1 MYRRSARKPRL
12 SYTWRARSFPRPIAC
27 PVDERLADALVPVIR
42 CDPDVIEERV
52 RLRRQEPAL
61 AQDHVAEGLAGRPF
75 RDPPFRPI
83 SFHERLDLLPEV
95 ILPRPAIESRSLVLG
110 QVIPYS
116 LQGRGPDQCE
126 VRATRAAHAE
136 IDGSTAPSSSAPVND
151 EDVGRSSPCRL
162 LSRPSLATQNLYG
175 ARPVQHI
182 VPPSRCV
189 RCGAVSRD
197 YLCASCIDYLIAY
210 HPLWLNPALLPGPSL
225 LDLVA
230 PRESPLVSS
239 DLSMIEWES
248 PRSEPSAAD
257 AVQLIRLL
265 GLEGPIAP
273 TLSVGD
279 ADLLHRFLRDTR
291 RSTPTNPEDRDALA
305 QVYRYLSRCAWMPS
319 HLASEY
325 RLRADTLSPGAA
337 ETAEAA
343 EESAEPAVSEVA
355 LSPPLPESTPTVPED
370 LEPLTELPSM
380 DLEPEEE
387 TPGPGP
393 DPFRPL
399 PEPPVPQPQPEP
411 EPEPEEAP
419 MDEAKSTEFEA
430 MRSAIEAEKADLEAR
445 GRSRAEELR
454 TKETFLVERERALAS
469 KEREVEAQSKAVTDR
484 LVVLEKDAA
493 RRDVLRF
500 LGTVPGMSEAQAD
513 VIASA
518 FPDMASLESAD
529 AKALTQCQGVTDA
542 LARAIRYELVPGE
555 VDEEQVATRLQEEA
569 LAFLGEGD
577 YEAALDCYDRLLR
590 DRPEQMSVWFDRAEL
605 LVLLGRKEE
614 ALESYQRVIDVD
626 RGNRRAWFERANL
639 LFGLD
644 RLPEAIDA
652 LKETLRIDPA
662 KSGDIVL
669 KAEQLRRDGHPN
681 EAVVLFQTILDVNPA
696 ETRAVLGLGDAL
708 LGLGDSDTAE
718 ALFTQ
723 ALGKNPQNAM
733 IVFRKGEL
741 LEQKGRWGAAI
752 QYYNRAI
759 ALKWNFVSPWLSKA
773 KILLDHGRASE
784 ALECFDKVMSFD
796 AQDVEAWAGKARAHA
811 VLGNHEA
818 ASDALHRSERLDPE
832 NPSVLAARK
841 SMGVSSAQEPEPGP
855 VRDVPEQAPREPEE
869 EPEPEPAGDFHSLL
883 KAFEEIEEE
892 PQPTPASTPT
902 DADFQSFIESIEP
915 DKEQTQVLL
924 QLAELALE
932 GGDAQMA
939 LLRYEQAIEQDD
951 RNADAWTGKGVS
963 LQQLERYREALGAY
977 DRALSLQPGHELA
990 TKWRAT
996 CLRHLESEESG

>member
-1 MYRRSARKPRL
+1 M
-12 SYTWRARSFPRPIAC
+12 
-27 PVDERLADALVPVIR
+27 
-42 CDPDVIEERV
+42 
-52 RLRRQEPAL
+52 
-61 AQDHVAEGLAGRPF
+61 
-75 RDPPFRPI
+75 
-83 SFHERLDLLPEV
+83 
-95 ILPRPAIESRSLVLG
+95 
-110 QVIPYS
+110 
-116 LQGRGPDQCE
+116 
-126 VRATRAAHAE
+126 
-136 IDGSTAPSSSAPVND
+136 
-151 EDVGRSSPCRL
+151 
-162 LSRPSLATQNLYG
+162 
-175 ARPVQHI
+175 
-182 VPPSRCV
+182 
-189 RCGAVSRD
+189 SRD

-230 PRESPLVSS
+230 PRESPLVAS
-239 DLSMIEWES
+239 DLSTIEWES
-248 PRSEPSAAD
+248 PRADPSAAD
-257 AVQLIRLL
+257 AVQLIHLL
-265 GLEGPIAP
+265 GLDGPIAP

-291 RSTPTNPEDRDALA
+291 RSTPTHPEERDALA
-305 QVYRYLSRCAWMPS
+305 QVYRYLAGCAWMPS

-337 ETAEAA
+337 ETAESP
-343 EESAEPAVSEVA
+343 EGLAEPPVSEVA
-355 LSPPLPESTPTVPED
+355 RSLPLPESTPTEAED
-370 LEPLTELPSM
+370 SEPLPELPSM

-387 TPGPGP
+387 EIPGPGP
-393 DPFRPL
+393 DPFRPLPVPEPEPPLPL

-411 EPEPEEAP
+411 EPEPEPEEAHV
-419 MDEAKSTEFEA
+419 DEAESAEFEA
-430 MRSAIEAEKADLEAR
+430 MRNAIEVEKANLEATA
-445 GRSRAEELR
+445 RSRAEELL

-484 LVVLEKDAA
+484 LVVLEKDVA

-718 ALFTQ
+718 TLFTQ

-759 ALKWNFVSPWLSKA
+759 ALKWNFVSPWLAKA

-796 AQDVEAWAGKARAHA
+796 AEDVEAWAGKARAHA

-818 ASDALHRSERLDPE
+818 ASDALQRAERLDPE
-832 NPSVLAARK
+832 NPMVLAARK
-841 SMGVSSAQEPEPGP
+841 SIGVSPAVEPEPGP
-855 VRDVPEQAPREPEE
+855 VREVPKQAPRKPEE

-892 PQPTPASTPT
+892 PQSTPASAPT
-902 DADFQSFIESIEP
+902 DADFRSFIESIEP
-915 DKEQTQVLL
+915 DREETQVLL

-932 GGDAQMA
+932 GGDARMA

-963 LQQLERYREALGAY
+963 LQQLERYREGLAAY

-996 CLRHLESEESG
+996 CLRHLESEESE

>member
-1 MYRRSARKPRL
+1 M
-12 SYTWRARSFPRPIAC
+12 
-27 PVDERLADALVPVIR
+27 
-42 CDPDVIEERV
+42 
-52 RLRRQEPAL
+52 
-61 AQDHVAEGLAGRPF
+61 
-75 RDPPFRPI
+75 
-83 SFHERLDLLPEV
+83 
-95 ILPRPAIESRSLVLG
+95 
-110 QVIPYS
+110 
-116 LQGRGPDQCE
+116 
-126 VRATRAAHAE
+126 
-136 IDGSTAPSSSAPVND
+136 
-151 EDVGRSSPCRL
+151 
-162 LSRPSLATQNLYG
+162 
-175 ARPVQHI
+175 
-182 VPPSRCV
+182 
-189 RCGAVSRD
+189 SRD

-230 PRESPLVSS
+230 PRESPLVAS
-239 DLSMIEWES
+239 DLSTIEWES
-248 PRSEPSAAD
+248 PRADPSAAD
-257 AVQLIRLL
+257 AVQLIHLL
-265 GLEGPIAP
+265 GLDGPIAP

-291 RSTPTNPEDRDALA
+291 RSTPMNPEERDALA
-305 QVYRYLSRCAWMPS
+305 QVYRYLAGCAWMPS

-337 ETAEAA
+337 ETAE
-343 EESAEPAVSEVA
+343 SAEGLAEPPVSEVA
-355 LSPPLPESTPTVPED
+355 RSLPLPESTPTEAED
-370 LEPLTELPSM
+370 SEPLPELPSM

-387 TPGPGP
+387 EIPGPGP
-393 DPFRPL
+393 DPFRPLPVPEPEPPLPL

-411 EPEPEEAP
+411 EPEPEPEEAHV
-419 MDEAKSTEFEA
+419 DEAESAEFEA
-430 MRSAIEAEKADLEAR
+430 MRNAIEVEKANLEATA
-445 GRSRAEELR
+445 RSRAEELL
-454 TKETFLVERERALAS
+454 TKETFLVERERAVAS

-484 LVVLEKDAA
+484 LVALEKDVA

-718 ALFTQ
+718 TLFTQ

-759 ALKWNFVSPWLSKA
+759 ALKWNFVSPWLAKA

-796 AQDVEAWAGKARAHA
+796 AEDVEAWAGKARAHA

-818 ASDALHRSERLDPE
+818 ASDALQRAERLDPE
-832 NPSVLAARK
+832 NPMVLAARK
-841 SMGVSSAQEPEPGP
+841 SMGVSPAVEPEPGP
-855 VRDVPEQAPREPEE
+855 VREVPKQAPREPEE

-892 PQPTPASTPT
+892 PQSTPASAPT
-902 DADFQSFIESIEP
+902 DADFRSFIESIEP
-915 DKEQTQVLL
+915 DREETQVLL

-932 GGDAQMA
+932 GGDARMA

-963 LQQLERYREALGAY
+963 LQQLERYREGLAAY

-996 CLRHLESEESG
+996 CLRHLESEESE

>member
-1 MYRRSARKPRL
+1 M
-12 SYTWRARSFPRPIAC
+12 
-27 PVDERLADALVPVIR
+27 
-42 CDPDVIEERV
+42 
-52 RLRRQEPAL
+52 
-61 AQDHVAEGLAGRPF
+61 
-75 RDPPFRPI
+75 
-83 SFHERLDLLPEV
+83 
-95 ILPRPAIESRSLVLG
+95 
-110 QVIPYS
+110 
-116 LQGRGPDQCE
+116 
-126 VRATRAAHAE
+126 
-136 IDGSTAPSSSAPVND
+136 
-151 EDVGRSSPCRL
+151 
-162 LSRPSLATQNLYG
+162 
-175 ARPVQHI
+175 
-182 VPPSRCV
+182 
-189 RCGAVSRD
+189 SRD

-230 PRESPLVSS
+230 PRESPLVAS
-239 DLSMIEWES
+239 DLSTIEWES
-248 PRSEPSAAD
+248 PRADPSAAD
-257 AVQLIRLL
+257 AVQLIHLL
-265 GLEGPIAP
+265 GLDGPIAP

-291 RSTPTNPEDRDALA
+291 RSTPTHPEERDALA
-305 QVYRYLSRCAWMPS
+305 QVYRYLAGCAWMPS

-337 ETAEAA
+337 ETAE
-343 EESAEPAVSEVA
+343 SAEGLAEPPVSEVA
-355 LSPPLPESTPTVPED
+355 RSLPLPESTPTEAED
-370 LEPLTELPSM
+370 SEPLPELPSM

-387 TPGPGP
+387 EIPGPGP
-393 DPFRPL
+393 DPFRPLPVPEPEPPLPL

-411 EPEPEEAP
+411 EPEPEPEEAHV
-419 MDEAKSTEFEA
+419 DEAESAEFEA
-430 MRSAIEAEKADLEAR
+430 MRNAIEVEKANLEATA
-445 GRSRAEELR
+445 RSRAEELL

-484 LVVLEKDAA
+484 LVALEKDAA

-614 ALESYQRVIDVD
+614 ALGSYQRVIDAD

-759 ALKWNFVSPWLSKA
+759 ALKWNFVSPWLAKA

-796 AQDVEAWAGKARAHA
+796 AEDVEAWAGKARAHA

-818 ASDALHRSERLDPE
+818 ASDALQRAERLDPE
-832 NPSVLAARK
+832 NPMVLAARK
-841 SMGVSSAQEPEPGP
+841 SMGVSPAVEPEPGP
-855 VRDVPEQAPREPEE
+855 VREVPKQAPRKPEE

-892 PQPTPASTPT
+892 PQSTPASAPT

-915 DKEQTQVLL
+915 DKEETQVLL

-932 GGDAQMA
+932 GGDARMA

-996 CLRHLESEESG
+996 CLRHLESEESE

>member
-1 MYRRSARKPRL
+1 M
-12 SYTWRARSFPRPIAC
+12 
-27 PVDERLADALVPVIR
+27 
-42 CDPDVIEERV
+42 
-52 RLRRQEPAL
+52 
-61 AQDHVAEGLAGRPF
+61 
-75 RDPPFRPI
+75 
-83 SFHERLDLLPEV
+83 
-95 ILPRPAIESRSLVLG
+95 
-110 QVIPYS
+110 
-116 LQGRGPDQCE
+116 
-126 VRATRAAHAE
+126 
-136 IDGSTAPSSSAPVND
+136 
-151 EDVGRSSPCRL
+151 
-162 LSRPSLATQNLYG
+162 
-175 ARPVQHI
+175 
-182 VPPSRCV
+182 
-189 RCGAVSRD
+189 SRD

-230 PRESPLVSS
+230 PRESPLVAS
-239 DLSMIEWES
+239 DLSTIEWES
-248 PRSEPSAAD
+248 PRADPSAAD
-257 AVQLIRLL
+257 AVQLIHLL
-265 GLEGPIAP
+265 GLDGPIAP

-291 RSTPTNPEDRDALA
+291 RSTPTHPEERDALA
-305 QVYRYLSRCAWMPS
+305 QVYRYLAGCAWMPS

-337 ETAEAA
+337 ETAESA
-343 EESAEPAVSEVA
+343 EELAEPPVSEVA
-355 LSPPLPESTPTVPED
+355 RSLPLPESTPTEAED
-370 LEPLTELPSM
+370 SEPLPELPSM

-387 TPGPGP
+387 EIPGPGP
-393 DPFRPL
+393 DPFRPLPVPEPEPPLPL

-411 EPEPEEAP
+411 EPEPEPEEAHV
-419 MDEAKSTEFEA
+419 DEAESAEFEA
-430 MRSAIEAEKADLEAR
+430 MRNAIEVEKANLEATA
-445 GRSRAEELR
+445 RSRAEELL

-469 KEREVEAQSKAVTDR
+469 KEREVEAQSKAATDR

-718 ALFTQ
+718 TLFTQ

-759 ALKWNFVSPWLSKA
+759 ALKWNFVSPWLAKA

-796 AQDVEAWAGKARAHA
+796 AEDVEAWAGKARAHA

-818 ASDALHRSERLDPE
+818 ASDALQRAERLDPE
-832 NPSVLAARK
+832 NPMVLAARK
-841 SMGVSSAQEPEPGP
+841 SMVVSPAQEPERGP
-855 VRDVPEQAPREPEE
+855 VRVVPEQAPREPEE

-892 PQPTPASTPT
+892 PQPTPASAPT

-915 DKEQTQVLL
+915 DKEETQVLL

-932 GGDAQMA
+932 GGDARMA

-963 LQQLERYREALGAY
+963 LQQLERYREGLAAY
-977 DRALSLQPGHELA
+977 DRALFLQPGHELA

-996 CLRHLESEESG
+996 CLRHLESEESE

>member
-1 MYRRSARKPRL
+1 M
-12 SYTWRARSFPRPIAC
+12 
-27 PVDERLADALVPVIR
+27 
-42 CDPDVIEERV
+42 
-52 RLRRQEPAL
+52 
-61 AQDHVAEGLAGRPF
+61 
-75 RDPPFRPI
+75 
-83 SFHERLDLLPEV
+83 
-95 ILPRPAIESRSLVLG
+95 
-110 QVIPYS
+110 
-116 LQGRGPDQCE
+116 
-126 VRATRAAHAE
+126 
-136 IDGSTAPSSSAPVND
+136 
-151 EDVGRSSPCRL
+151 
-162 LSRPSLATQNLYG
+162 
-175 ARPVQHI
+175 
-182 VPPSRCV
+182 
-189 RCGAVSRD
+189 SRD

-230 PRESPLVSS
+230 PRESPLVAS
-239 DLSMIEWES
+239 DLSTIEWES
-248 PRSEPSAAD
+248 PRADPSAAD
-257 AVQLIRLL
+257 AVQLIHLL
-265 GLEGPIAP
+265 GLDGPIAP

-291 RSTPTNPEDRDALA
+291 RSTPTHPEERDALA
-305 QVYRYLSRCAWMPS
+305 QVYRYLAGCAWMPS

-337 ETAEAA
+337 ETAE
-343 EESAEPAVSEVA
+343 SAEGLAEPPVSEVA
-355 LSPPLPESTPTVPED
+355 RSLPLPESTPTEAED
-370 LEPLTELPSM
+370 SEPLPELPSM

-387 TPGPGP
+387 EIPGPGP
-393 DPFRPL
+393 DPFRPLPVPEPEPPLPL

-411 EPEPEEAP
+411 EPEPEPEEAHV
-419 MDEAKSTEFEA
+419 DEAESAEFEA
-430 MRSAIEAEKADLEAR
+430 MRNAIEVEKANLEATA
-445 GRSRAEELR
+445 RSRAEELL

-484 LVVLEKDAA
+484 LVALEKDVA

-614 ALESYQRVIDVD
+614 ALGSYQRVIDAD

-718 ALFTQ
+718 TLFTQ

-759 ALKWNFVSPWLSKA
+759 ALKWNFVSPWLAKA

-796 AQDVEAWAGKARAHA
+796 AEDVEAWAGKARAHA

-818 ASDALHRSERLDPE
+818 ASDALQRAERLDPE
-832 NPSVLAARK
+832 NPMVLAARK
-841 SMGVSSAQEPEPGP
+841 SIGVSPAVEPEPGP
-855 VRDVPEQAPREPEE
+855 VREVPKQAPREPEE

-892 PQPTPASTPT
+892 PQSTPASAPT

-915 DKEQTQVLL
+915 DKEETQVLV

-932 GGDAQMA
+932 GGDARMA

-963 LQQLERYREALGAY
+963 LQQLERYREGLAAY

-996 CLRHLESEESG
+996 CLRHLESEESE

>member
-1 MYRRSARKPRL
+1 M
-12 SYTWRARSFPRPIAC
+12 
-27 PVDERLADALVPVIR
+27 
-42 CDPDVIEERV
+42 
-52 RLRRQEPAL
+52 
-61 AQDHVAEGLAGRPF
+61 
-75 RDPPFRPI
+75 
-83 SFHERLDLLPEV
+83 
-95 ILPRPAIESRSLVLG
+95 
-110 QVIPYS
+110 
-116 LQGRGPDQCE
+116 
-126 VRATRAAHAE
+126 
-136 IDGSTAPSSSAPVND
+136 
-151 EDVGRSSPCRL
+151 
-162 LSRPSLATQNLYG
+162 
-175 ARPVQHI
+175 
-182 VPPSRCV
+182 
-189 RCGAVSRD
+189 SRD

-230 PRESPLVSS
+230 PRESPLVAS
-239 DLSMIEWES
+239 DLSTIEWES
-248 PRSEPSAAD
+248 PRADPSAAD
-257 AVQLIRLL
+257 AVQLIHLL
-265 GLEGPIAP
+265 GLDGPIAP

-291 RSTPTNPEDRDALA
+291 RSTPTHPEERDALA
-305 QVYRYLSRCAWMPS
+305 QVYRYLAGCAWMPS

-337 ETAEAA
+337 ETAESA
-343 EESAEPAVSEVA
+343 EELAEHPVSEVA
-355 LSPPLPESTPTVPED
+355 RSLPLPESTPTEAED
-370 LEPLTELPSM
+370 SEPLPELPSM

-387 TPGPGP
+387 EIPGPGP
-393 DPFRPL
+393 DPFRPLPVPEPEPPLPL

-411 EPEPEEAP
+411 EPEPEPEEAHV
-419 MDEAKSTEFEA
+419 DEAESAEFEA
-430 MRSAIEAEKADLEAR
+430 MRNAIEVEKANLEATA
-445 GRSRAEELR
+445 RSRAEELL
-454 TKETFLVERERALAS
+454 TKETFLVERERALTS
-469 KEREVEAQSKAVTDR
+469 KEREVEAQSKAATDR

-614 ALESYQRVIDVD
+614 ALGSYQRVIDAD

-644 RLPEAIDA
+644 RLPEAVDA

-718 ALFTQ
+718 TLFTQ

-759 ALKWNFVSPWLSKA
+759 ALKWNFVSPWLAKA

-796 AQDVEAWAGKARAHA
+796 AEDVEAWAGKARAHA

-818 ASDALHRSERLDPE
+818 ASDALQRAERLDPE
-832 NPSVLAARK
+832 NPMVLAARK
-841 SMGVSSAQEPEPGP
+841 SMGVSPAVEPEPGP
-855 VRDVPEQAPREPEE
+855 VREVPKQAPREPEE

-892 PQPTPASTPT
+892 PQSTPASAPT
-902 DADFQSFIESIEP
+902 DADFRSFIESIEP
-915 DKEQTQVLL
+915 DREETQVLL

-932 GGDAQMA
+932 GGDARMA

-963 LQQLERYREALGAY
+963 LQQLERYREALDAY

-996 CLRHLESEESG
+996 CLRHLESEESE

>member
-1 MYRRSARKPRL
+1 M
-12 SYTWRARSFPRPIAC
+12 
-27 PVDERLADALVPVIR
+27 
-42 CDPDVIEERV
+42 
-52 RLRRQEPAL
+52 
-61 AQDHVAEGLAGRPF
+61 
-75 RDPPFRPI
+75 
-83 SFHERLDLLPEV
+83 
-95 ILPRPAIESRSLVLG
+95 
-110 QVIPYS
+110 
-116 LQGRGPDQCE
+116 
-126 VRATRAAHAE
+126 
-136 IDGSTAPSSSAPVND
+136 
-151 EDVGRSSPCRL
+151 
-162 LSRPSLATQNLYG
+162 
-175 ARPVQHI
+175 
-182 VPPSRCV
+182 
-189 RCGAVSRD
+189 SRD

-230 PRESPLVSS
+230 PRESPLVAS
-239 DLSMIEWES
+239 DLSTIEWES
-248 PRSEPSAAD
+248 PRADPSAAD
-257 AVQLIRLL
+257 AVQLIHLL
-265 GLEGPIAP
+265 GLDGPIAP

-291 RSTPTNPEDRDALA
+291 RSTPMNPEERDALA
-305 QVYRYLSRCAWMPS
+305 QVYHYLAGCAWMPS

-337 ETAEAA
+337 ETAESA
-343 EESAEPAVSEVA
+343 EELAEHPVSEVA
-355 LSPPLPESTPTVPED
+355 RSLPLPESTPTEAED
-370 LEPLTELPSM
+370 SEPLPELPSM

-387 TPGPGP
+387 EIPGPGP
-393 DPFRPL
+393 DPFRPLPVPEPEPPLPL

-411 EPEPEEAP
+411 EPEPEPEEAHV
-419 MDEAKSTEFEA
+419 DEAESAEFEA
-430 MRSAIEAEKADLEAR
+430 MRNAIEVEKANLEATA
-445 GRSRAEELR
+445 RSRAEELL

-484 LVVLEKDAA
+484 LVALEKDAA

-614 ALESYQRVIDVD
+614 ALGSYQRVIDAD

-718 ALFTQ
+718 TLFTQ

-759 ALKWNFVSPWLSKA
+759 ALKWNFVSPWLAKA

-796 AQDVEAWAGKARAHA
+796 AEDVEAWAGKARAHA

-818 ASDALHRSERLDPE
+818 ASDALQRAERLDPE
-832 NPSVLAARK
+832 NPMVLAARK
-841 SMGVSSAQEPEPGP
+841 SMGVSPAVEPEPGP
-855 VRDVPEQAPREPEE
+855 VREVPKQAPRKPEE

-892 PQPTPASTPT
+892 PQSTPASAPT
-902 DADFQSFIESIEP
+902 DADFRSFIESIEP
-915 DKEQTQVLL
+915 DREETQVLL

-932 GGDAQMA
+932 GGDARMA

-963 LQQLERYREALGAY
+963 LQQLERYREGLAAY

-996 CLRHLESEESG
+996 CLRHLESEESE

>member
-1 MYRRSARKPRL
+1 
-12 SYTWRARSFPRPIAC
+12 
-27 PVDERLADALVPVIR
+27 
-42 CDPDVIEERV
+42 
-52 RLRRQEPAL
+52 
-61 AQDHVAEGLAGRPF
+61 
-75 RDPPFRPI
+75 
-83 SFHERLDLLPEV
+83 
-95 ILPRPAIESRSLVLG
+95 
-110 QVIPYS
+110 
-116 LQGRGPDQCE
+116 
-126 VRATRAAHAE
+126 
-136 IDGSTAPSSSAPVND
+136 
-151 EDVGRSSPCRL
+151 
-162 LSRPSLATQNLYG
+162 
-175 ARPVQHI
+175 
-182 VPPSRCV
+182 
-189 RCGAVSRD
+189 
-197 YLCASCIDYLIAY
+197 
-210 HPLWLNPALLPGPSL
+210 
-225 LDLVA
+225 
-230 PRESPLVSS
+230 
-239 DLSMIEWES
+239 MIEWES
-248 PRSEPSAAD
+248 PRADPSAAD
-257 AVQLIRLL
+257 AVQLIHLL
-265 GLEGPIAP
+265 GLDGPIAP

-291 RSTPTNPEDRDALA
+291 RSTPTHPEERDALA
-305 QVYRYLSRCAWMPS
+305 QVYRYLAGCAWMPS

-337 ETAEAA
+337 ETAE
-343 EESAEPAVSEVA
+343 SAEGLAEPPVSEVA
-355 LSPPLPESTPTVPED
+355 RSLPLPESTPTEAED
-370 LEPLTELPSM
+370 SEPLPELPSM

-387 TPGPGP
+387 EIPGPGP
-393 DPFRPL
+393 DPFRPLPVPEPEPPLPL

-411 EPEPEEAP
+411 EPEPEPEEAHV
-419 MDEAKSTEFEA
+419 DEAESAEFEA
-430 MRSAIEAEKADLEAR
+430 MRNAIEVEKANLEATA
-445 GRSRAEELR
+445 RSRAEELL

-484 LVVLEKDAA
+484 LVALEKDVA

-590 DRPEQMSVWFDRAEL
+590 DRPEQMSICFDRGEL
-605 LVLLGRKEE
+605 LVLLGRKQE

-644 RLPEAIDA
+644 RLPEAVDA

-718 ALFTQ
+718 TLFTQ

-759 ALKWNFVSPWLSKA
+759 ALKWNFVSPWLAKA

-796 AQDVEAWAGKARAHA
+796 AEDVEAWAGKARAHA

-818 ASDALHRSERLDPE
+818 ASDALQRAERLDPE
-832 NPSVLAARK
+832 NPMVLAARK
-841 SMGVSSAQEPEPGP
+841 SIGVSPAVEPEPGP
-855 VRDVPEQAPREPEE
+855 VREVPKQAPREPEE

-892 PQPTPASTPT
+892 PQSTPASAPT

-915 DKEQTQVLL
+915 DKEETQVLL

-932 GGDAQMA
+932 GGDARMA

-963 LQQLERYREALGAY
+963 LQQLERYREALDAY

-996 CLRHLESEESG
+996 CLRHLESEESE

>member
-1 MYRRSARKPRL
+1 
-12 SYTWRARSFPRPIAC
+12 
-27 PVDERLADALVPVIR
+27 
-42 CDPDVIEERV
+42 
-52 RLRRQEPAL
+52 
-61 AQDHVAEGLAGRPF
+61 
-75 RDPPFRPI
+75 
-83 SFHERLDLLPEV
+83 
-95 ILPRPAIESRSLVLG
+95 
-110 QVIPYS
+110 
-116 LQGRGPDQCE
+116 
-126 VRATRAAHAE
+126 
-136 IDGSTAPSSSAPVND
+136 
-151 EDVGRSSPCRL
+151 
-162 LSRPSLATQNLYG
+162 
-175 ARPVQHI
+175 
-182 VPPSRCV
+182 
-189 RCGAVSRD
+189 VSRD

-230 PRESPLVSS
+230 PRESPLVAS
-239 DLSMIEWES
+239 DLSTIEWES
-248 PRSEPSAAD
+248 PRADPSAAD
-257 AVQLIRLL
+257 AVQLIHLL
-265 GLEGPIAP
+265 GLDGPIAP

-291 RSTPTNPEDRDALA
+291 RSTPMNPEERDALA
-305 QVYRYLSRCAWMPS
+305 QVYRYLAGCAWMPS

-337 ETAEAA
+337 ETAE
-343 EESAEPAVSEVA
+343 SAEGLAEPPVSEVA
-355 LSPPLPESTPTVPED
+355 RSLPLPESTPTEAED
-370 LEPLTELPSM
+370 SEPLPELPSM

-387 TPGPGP
+387 EIPGPGP
-393 DPFRPL
+393 DPFRPLPVPEPEPPLPL

-411 EPEPEEAP
+411 EPEPEPEEAHV
-419 MDEAKSTEFEA
+419 DEAESAEFEA
-430 MRSAIEAEKADLEAR
+430 MRNAIEVEKANLEATA
-445 GRSRAEELR
+445 RSRAEELL
-454 TKETFLVERERALAS
+454 TKETFLVERERAVAS

-484 LVVLEKDAA
+484 LVALEKDVA

-614 ALESYQRVIDVD
+614 ALGSYQRVIDAD

-644 RLPEAIDA
+644 RLPEAVDA

-718 ALFTQ
+718 TLFTQ

-759 ALKWNFVSPWLSKA
+759 ALKWNFVSPWLAKA

-796 AQDVEAWAGKARAHA
+796 AEDVEAWAGKARAHA

-818 ASDALHRSERLDPE
+818 ASDALQRAERLDPE
-832 NPSVLAARK
+832 NPMVLAARK
-841 SMGVSSAQEPEPGP
+841 SIGVSPAVEPEPGP
-855 VRDVPEQAPREPEE
+855 VREVPKQAPREPEE

-892 PQPTPASTPT
+892 PQSTPASAPT

-915 DKEQTQVLL
+915 DKEETQVLL

-932 GGDAQMA
+932 GGDARMA

-963 LQQLERYREALGAY
+963 LQQLERYREGLAAY

-996 CLRHLESEESG
+996 CLRHLESEESE

>member
-1 MYRRSARKPRL
+1 M
-12 SYTWRARSFPRPIAC
+12 
-27 PVDERLADALVPVIR
+27 
-42 CDPDVIEERV
+42 
-52 RLRRQEPAL
+52 
-61 AQDHVAEGLAGRPF
+61 
-75 RDPPFRPI
+75 
-83 SFHERLDLLPEV
+83 
-95 ILPRPAIESRSLVLG
+95 
-110 QVIPYS
+110 
-116 LQGRGPDQCE
+116 
-126 VRATRAAHAE
+126 
-136 IDGSTAPSSSAPVND
+136 
-151 EDVGRSSPCRL
+151 
-162 LSRPSLATQNLYG
+162 
-175 ARPVQHI
+175 
-182 VPPSRCV
+182 
-189 RCGAVSRD
+189 SRD

-230 PRESPLVSS
+230 PRESPLVAS
-239 DLSMIEWES
+239 DLSTIEWES
-248 PRSEPSAAD
+248 PRADPSAAD
-257 AVQLIRLL
+257 AVQLIHLL
-265 GLEGPIAP
+265 GLDGPIAP

-291 RSTPTNPEDRDALA
+291 RSTPMNPEERDALA
-305 QVYRYLSRCAWMPS
+305 QVYHYLAGCAWMPS

-337 ETAEAA
+337 ETAESA
-343 EESAEPAVSEVA
+343 EELAEHPVSEVA
-355 LSPPLPESTPTVPED
+355 RSLPLPESTPTAAED
-370 LEPLTELPSM
+370 SEPLPEVPSM
-380 DLEPEEE
+380 DLEPEEEE

-393 DPFRPL
+393 DPFRPLPVPEPEPPLPL

-411 EPEPEEAP
+411 EPEPEPEEAHV
-419 MDEAKSTEFEA
+419 DETESAEFEA
-430 MRSAIEAEKADLEAR
+430 MRNAIEVEKANLEATA
-445 GRSRAEELR
+445 RSRAEELL

-469 KEREVEAQSKAVTDR
+469 KEREVEAQSKAATDR

-644 RLPEAIDA
+644 RLPEAVDA

-718 ALFTQ
+718 TLFTQ

-759 ALKWNFVSPWLSKA
+759 ALKWNFVSPWLAKA

-796 AQDVEAWAGKARAHA
+796 AEDVEAWAGKARAHA

-818 ASDALHRSERLDPE
+818 ASDALQRAERLDPE
-832 NPSVLAARK
+832 NPMVLAARK
-841 SMGVSSAQEPEPGP
+841 SMVVSPAQEPERGP
-855 VRDVPEQAPREPEE
+855 VRVVPEQAPREPEE

-892 PQPTPASTPT
+892 PQSTPASAPT
-902 DADFQSFIESIEP
+902 DADFRSFIESIEP
-915 DKEQTQVLL
+915 DREETQVLL

-932 GGDAQMA
+932 GGDARMA

-963 LQQLERYREALGAY
+963 LQQLERYREGLAAY
-977 DRALSLQPGHELA
+977 DRALFLQPGHELA

-996 CLRHLESEESG
+996 CLRHLESEESE

>member
-1 MYRRSARKPRL
+1 M
-12 SYTWRARSFPRPIAC
+12 
-27 PVDERLADALVPVIR
+27 
-42 CDPDVIEERV
+42 
-52 RLRRQEPAL
+52 
-61 AQDHVAEGLAGRPF
+61 
-75 RDPPFRPI
+75 
-83 SFHERLDLLPEV
+83 
-95 ILPRPAIESRSLVLG
+95 
-110 QVIPYS
+110 
-116 LQGRGPDQCE
+116 
-126 VRATRAAHAE
+126 
-136 IDGSTAPSSSAPVND
+136 
-151 EDVGRSSPCRL
+151 
-162 LSRPSLATQNLYG
+162 
-175 ARPVQHI
+175 
-182 VPPSRCV
+182 
-189 RCGAVSRD
+189 SRD

-230 PRESPLVSS
+230 PRESPLVAS
-239 DLSMIEWES
+239 DLSTIEWES
-248 PRSEPSAAD
+248 PRADPSAAD
-257 AVQLIRLL
+257 AVQLIHLL
-265 GLEGPIAP
+265 GLDGPIAP

-291 RSTPTNPEDRDALA
+291 RSTPTHPEERDALA
-305 QVYRYLSRCAWMPS
+305 QVYRYLAGCAWMPS

-337 ETAEAA
+337 ETAE
-343 EESAEPAVSEVA
+343 SAEGLAEPPVSEVA
-355 LSPPLPESTPTVPED
+355 RSLPLPESTPTEAED
-370 LEPLTELPSM
+370 SEPLPELPSM

-387 TPGPGP
+387 EIPGPGP
-393 DPFRPL
+393 DPFRPLPVPEPEPPLPL

-411 EPEPEEAP
+411 EPEPEPEEAHV
-419 MDEAKSTEFEA
+419 DEAESAEFEA
-430 MRSAIEAEKADLEAR
+430 MRNAIEVEKANLEATA
-445 GRSRAEELR
+445 RSRAEELL

-484 LVVLEKDAA
+484 LVALEKDAA

-644 RLPEAIDA
+644 RLPEAVDA

-718 ALFTQ
+718 TLFTQ

-759 ALKWNFVSPWLSKA
+759 ALKWNFVSPWLAKA

-796 AQDVEAWAGKARAHA
+796 AEDVEAWAGKARAHA

-818 ASDALHRSERLDPE
+818 ASDALQRAERLDPE
-832 NPSVLAARK
+832 NPMVLAARK
-841 SMGVSSAQEPEPGP
+841 SIGVSPAVEPEPGP
-855 VRDVPEQAPREPEE
+855 VREVPKQAPRKPEE

-892 PQPTPASTPT
+892 PQSTPASAPT
-902 DADFQSFIESIEP
+902 DADFRSFIESIEP
-915 DKEQTQVLL
+915 DREETQVLL

-932 GGDAQMA
+932 GGDARMA

-963 LQQLERYREALGAY
+963 LQQLERYREGLAAY

-996 CLRHLESEESG
+996 CLRHLESEESE

>member
-1 MYRRSARKPRL
+1 MAGALVP
-12 SYTWRARSFPRPIAC
+12 FPDLELDLPVPAFLRPIAC
-27 PVDERLADALVPVIR
+27 PVDECLADALVPVIR

-52 RLRRQEPAL
+52 RLRRQEPTL
-61 AQDHVAEGLAGRPF
+61 AEDHVAEGLAGRPF

-95 ILPRPAIESRSLVLG
+95 ILPRPAIESRSFVLG
-110 QVIPYS
+110 QVIPYG
-116 LQGRGPDQCE
+116 LQGRGPDHCE

-151 EDVGRSSPCRL
+151 EDVGRSAPARL

-175 ARPVQHI
+175 ARPVQHT

-197 YLCASCIDYLIAY
+197 YLCASCIDSLIAY

-230 PRESPLVSS
+230 PREAPLVSS
-239 DLSMIEWES
+239 DLSRVEWES
-248 PRSEPSAAD
+248 PRTEPSAAD

-265 GLEGPIAP
+265 GMDGRTDL

-305 QVYRYLSRCAWMPS
+305 QVYRYLSACDWMPS

-325 RLRADTLSPGAA
+325 RLRAATLAPRPI
-337 ETAEAA
+337 
-343 EESAEPAVSEVA
+343 ESAEVAETLPESEVTEIHS
-355 LSPPLPESTPTVPED
+355 SPPLPESQPVEPEGS
-370 LEPLTELPSM
+370 EPLAELPDM
-380 DLEPEEE
+380 DLELAEEE
-387 TPGPGP
+387 APLPGP
-393 DPFRPL
+393 DPFRPQPSPTPEPPLPL
-399 PEPPVPQPQPEP
+399 PEPPVPQPPPEP
-411 EPEPEEAP
+411 GPEPEEATR
-419 MDEAKSTEFEA
+419 DEEKWTEFEA
-430 MRSAIEAEKADLEAR
+430 MKHSLDAERADMEAQT
-445 GRSRAEELR
+445 RSRAEELR
-454 TKETFLVERERALAS
+454 ARETFLVERERALAS
-469 KEREVEAQSKAVTDR
+469 KEREVETQARAATDR
-484 LVVLEKDAA
+484 LVALEKDVA

-500 LGTVPGMSEAQAD
+500 LGSGPGMSEAPAD

-518 FPDMASLESAD
+518 FPAMASLESAD
-529 AKALTQCQGVTDA
+529 AKALTQCQGGTDA

-590 DRPEQMSVWFDRAEL
+590 DRPEQTGVWFDRAEL
-605 LVLLGRKEE
+605 LVLLDRKEE
-614 ALESYQRVIDVD
+614 ALESYQRVIDAD

-759 ALKWNFVSPWLSKA
+759 ALKWNFVSPWLAKA

-784 ALECFDKVMSFD
+784 ALECFDKAMPFD
-796 AQDVEAWAGKARAHA
+796 AEDG
-811 VLGNHEA
+811 
-818 ASDALHRSERLDPE
+818 
-832 NPSVLAARK
+832 
-841 SMGVSSAQEPEPGP
+841 
-855 VRDVPEQAPREPEE
+855 
-869 EPEPEPAGDFHSLL
+869 
-883 KAFEEIEEE
+883 
-892 PQPTPASTPT
+892 
-902 DADFQSFIESIEP
+902 
-915 DKEQTQVLL
+915 
-924 QLAELALE
+924 
-932 GGDAQMA
+932 
-939 LLRYEQAIEQDD
+939 
-951 RNADAWTGKGVS
+951 
-963 LQQLERYREALGAY
+963 
-977 DRALSLQPGHELA
+977 
-990 TKWRAT
+990 
-996 CLRHLESEESG
+996 